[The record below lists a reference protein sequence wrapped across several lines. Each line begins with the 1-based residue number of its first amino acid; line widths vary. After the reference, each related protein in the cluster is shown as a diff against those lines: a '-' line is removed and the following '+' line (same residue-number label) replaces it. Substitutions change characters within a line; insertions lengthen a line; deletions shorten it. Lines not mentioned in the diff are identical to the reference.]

1 MARTVIIGAG
11 VTGNEIARR
20 VEDPVIIESDADKV
34 AKLKRELGDIRVV
47 MGDGT
52 QERTL
57 LQAGISEAETL
68 VISLGDDKASYQAV
82 LNAKPYKNLKKI
94 IVIVKEPREVA
105 KFQRLGVQSVVIPAL
120 ATASAVLSV
129 LKPTEKRILE
139 VVITRGAEAI
149 GKRLD
154 NISLPWNTE
163 VIGVMRHDRLK
174 AATSDLELEPMDVV
188 HVSAELEDMNAVRNV
203 FLGDHSQLLP
213 FQKLMVPVLDLT
225 WLETEFKETIQMGMF
240 CQSGVVAV
248 FGKETEGLMEMATQM
263 AEGMGV
269 PFHALLGYDI
279 DFESLEDAMKAAST
293 IDLDA
298 LVPVAQDD
306 IVEVIKKERSEAATH
321 VLPEGDEVEV
331 DLLVLR
337 AEIIKMADRLGKRPI
352 CIRAAEETNVPMLV
366 ARNPEPYASVLFML
380 DGSPRSNNIA
390 SLALRTSI
398 AFGSKMTA
406 LTTLDQEH
414 QEAQRMLKHIQR
426 TAEMYGLD
434 LVEDIVEGNPTL
446 EFVTLVKSGDNDLT
460 LVNRACKTVK
470 RDIIRRVYMEAP
482 KSVMVV

>member
-1 MARTVIIGAG
+1 MARTVIVGAG

-34 AKLKRELGDIRVV
+34 TKLKRELGDVRVI

-68 VISLGDDKASYQAV
+68 IVCLGDDKASYQAV

-105 KFQRLGVQSVVIPAL
+105 KFNRLGVQSVVIPAL

-129 LKPTEKRILE
+129 LKPAEKRIFE
-139 VVITRGAEAI
+139 IVITKGAEAI

-154 NISLPWNTE
+154 TISLPWNTE
-163 VIGVMRHDRLK
+163 VIGVMRHEKLM

-188 HVSAELEDMNAVRNV
+188 HVSAEIEDMNAVRNV

-213 FQKLMVPVLDLT
+213 FQKLMVPVMDLT
-225 WLETEFKETIQMGMF
+225 WLEQEFRETIQMGMF

-248 FGKETEGLMEMATQM
+248 FGKDTEGLIEAATQM

-269 PFHALLGYDI
+269 PFHALLGYEI
-279 DFESLEDAMKAAST
+279 DFESLEDAMKAASS

-298 LVPVAQDD
+298 LLPAAEDD
-306 IVEVIKKERSEAATH
+306 IVEVLKKERAEKSIH
-321 VLPEGDEVEV
+321 VLPEGEEVEV

-337 AEIIKMADRLGKRPI
+337 AETIRMADRLGKKPI
-352 CIRAAEETNVPMLV
+352 CVRAAEETNVPLLV
-366 ARNPEPYASVLFML
+366 ARSPEPYASMLFML

-406 LTTLDQEH
+406 LTTLDPEH
-414 QEAQRMLKHIQR
+414 QEAQRMLRHLKK

-434 LVEDIVEGNPTL
+434 LVEDSVEGNPTL
-446 EFVTLVKSGDNDLT
+446 EFVTLVKSGDHDLT

-470 RDIIRRVYMEAP
+470 RDIVRRVYMEAP
-482 KSVMVV
+482 KSVMLV